1 MMNPDRTPDCALLA
15 KAASSVLNGFIMCQS
30 IIGGRNVG
38 TIIVPATNARTAEQ
52 SAKTDPDFAN
62 GVAPKTG
69 IEPVT
74 YRLGGGKSAHLSTL
88 RRIMELS
95 TKCAKPIS
103 CRTLPDTVTLI

>member
-1 MMNPDRTPDCALLA
+1 MNLDRTPDCAPLA

-30 IIGGRNVG
+30 IISGRNVG
-38 TIIVPATNARTAEQ
+38 TIIVPAPDVRIAEQ

-74 YRLGGGKSAHLSTL
+74 YRLGGGRSIH
-88 RRIMELS
+88 
-95 TKCAKPIS
+95 
-103 CRTLPDTVTLI
+103 